1 VDLRLSGSELA
12 FRDRLREWLEW
23 TLPTLPTLPPEPERD
38 NWPARRAYDTH
49 WQRLLYDAGYAGAA
63 ATHLAA
69 VAREVR

>member
-23 TLPTLPTLPPEPERD
+23 TLPPKPERD

>member
-23 TLPTLPTLPPEPERD
+23 TLPTLPPKPERD